1 MPRRAV
7 SIQDIARA
15 AGVSH
20 ATVSRALH
28 DSHLISL
35 EVRAHIQQLAH
46 EMGYTP
52 NAVAQSLKG
61 QHTNTVGLLVTS
73 IADPYYG
80 PVVRGVEEVTQ
91 RAGLDLF
98 LGVSDNDPVQE
109 MTVVR
114 SFHRR
119 RVDGIITAS
128 SRLSDEQLAGLI
140 EYAIPAV
147 LLNRQSDGQSDLVR
161 SVYVDDYAGARL
173 AVSHLLELGHR
184 AIGYAGSSVRP
195 RSNRI
200 RRQGYLDTLA
210 GAGITVCPGWVQIGA
225 PDLRYYTDD
234 VADGGHLML
243 EALRAGVTAVF
254 CYNDMYAVGALMTC
268 RELGLD
274 VPGQVSIIGF
284 DGIEL
289 AQYVTPPIT
298 TIHQPKLRLGQL
310 AMEMLLELME
320 GKSVDDQVLLPELL
334 VRCSTGSGPPVP
346 VNIAPDTDLLGRM
359 PCISPD

>member
-1 MPRRAV
+1 MPYRAV
-7 SIQDIARA
+7 SIQDIARE

-28 DSHLISL
+28 DSHLISS
-35 EVRAHIQQLAH
+35 EVRAHIQQLAR

-80 PVVRGVEEVTQ
+80 RVVRGVEEVAQ
-91 RAGLDLF
+91 SAGLDLF
-98 LGVSDNDPVQE
+98 LGVSNNDSAQE
-109 MTVVR
+109 MAVVR

-128 SRLSDEQLAGLI
+128 SRLSDEQLAELTG
-140 EYAIPAV
+140 YAVPAV

-161 SVYVDDYAGARL
+161 SVYVDDYVGARL
-173 AVSHLLELGHR
+173 AMSHLLELGHR

-200 RRQGYLDTLA
+200 RRQGYLDALA
-210 GAGITVCPGWVQIGA
+210 GAGIMICDGWVQIGA
-225 PDLRYYTDD
+225 EDLRYYTDD
-234 VADGGHLML
+234 VAAGGHLML
-243 EALRAGVTAVF
+243 QALRAGVTAVF

-274 VPGQVSIIGF
+274 VPDQVSIIGF
-284 DGIEL
+284 DGVEL

-310 AMEMLLELME
+310 AMEMLLQLME
-320 GKSVDDQVLLPELL
+320 GKPVDDHVLLPELL
-334 VRCSTGSGPPVP
+334 VRCSTSFAPPAP
-346 VNIAPDTDLLGRM
+346 VKIAPDVDLSGRL
-359 PCISPD
+359 PCISSS